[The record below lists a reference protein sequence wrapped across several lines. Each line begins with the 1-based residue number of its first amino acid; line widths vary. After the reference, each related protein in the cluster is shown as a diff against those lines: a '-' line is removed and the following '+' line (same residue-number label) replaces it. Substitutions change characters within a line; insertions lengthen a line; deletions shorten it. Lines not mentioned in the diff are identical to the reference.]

1 MLVILV
7 TYIQSVDRLS
17 DVVERFNI
25 NFVISLLLELTGE
38 ETLKCVLTRNLVN
51 FFIGTRVL
59 ACYMMSYCTT
69 DVLYCMTDV
78 LYIYNEQKLK
88 QKNKRKKNEREN
100 FKKLKMVMER
110 SRVNRVRGGG
120 ADYKLNKR

>member
-1 MLVILV
+1 
-7 TYIQSVDRLS
+7 
-17 DVVERFNI
+17 
-25 NFVISLLLELTGE
+25 
-38 ETLKCVLTRNLVN
+38 
-51 FFIGTRVL
+51 
-59 ACYMMSYCTT
+59 MMSYCTT

-110 SRVNRVRGGG
+110 SLVNRVRGGG

>member
-1 MLVILV
+1 
-7 TYIQSVDRLS
+7 
-17 DVVERFNI
+17 
-25 NFVISLLLELTGE
+25 
-38 ETLKCVLTRNLVN
+38 
-51 FFIGTRVL
+51 
-59 ACYMMSYCTT
+59 MMSYCTT

-88 QKNKRKKNEREN
+88 QKNKRKKMKEK
-100 FKKLKMVMER
+100 FSKKLKMVMEW

>member
-7 TYIQSVDRLS
+7 TYIQSVDRRS
-17 DVVERFNI
+17 DVVARFNI

-38 ETLKCVLTRNLVN
+38 ATLKCVLTRNLVN

-59 ACYMMSYCTT
+59 ACYMISYCTT

-88 QKNKRKKNEREN
+88 QKNKRKKMKEKISKNS
-100 FKKLKMVMER
+100 KW
-110 SRVNRVRGGG
+110 
-120 ADYKLNKR
+120 